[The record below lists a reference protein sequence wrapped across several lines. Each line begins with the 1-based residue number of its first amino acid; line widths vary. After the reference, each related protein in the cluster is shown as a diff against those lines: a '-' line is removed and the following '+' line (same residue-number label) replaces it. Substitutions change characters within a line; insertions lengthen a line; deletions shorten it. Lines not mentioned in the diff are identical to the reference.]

1 MLLIRGTPMKL
12 RNKIKADLYRSNKT
26 MNDLADCM
34 GISSSALCNRLNRA
48 NGMKLGTVKKLIES
62 MNLLTGLTYT
72 ISDIYTKEGGS

>member
-34 GISSSALCNRLNRA
+34 GISSSALSNRLNRA

-72 ISDIYTKEGGS
+72 ISDIYTKEGES